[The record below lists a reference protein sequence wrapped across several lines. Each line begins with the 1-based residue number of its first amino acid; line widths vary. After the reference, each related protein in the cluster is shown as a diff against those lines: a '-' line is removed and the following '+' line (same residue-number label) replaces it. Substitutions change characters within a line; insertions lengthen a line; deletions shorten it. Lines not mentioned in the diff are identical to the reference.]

1 MSSKT
6 ISRASLKGLPEQ
18 QKMGQIDAI
27 VNAISGKIQIIATSG
42 KTSYMYELGI
52 NKVAQEEVDITFN
65 QPYRMT
71 LITNDELI
79 AGFKRKFPDCDI
91 SYKEAWIEVKPNNK
105 VLKKGILIDWS

>member
-27 VNAISGKIQIIATSG
+27 VNNTTGSIQSIAMSG

-52 NKVAQEEVDITFN
+52 NKVAQEEVDTTFN

-71 LITNDELI
+71 PITNDELI

-91 SYKEAWIEVKPNNK
+91 SYQEAWIEVKPNNK